1 MATSSA
7 PPPPPPPPPPA
18 AAPAAPGPATLQ
30 APPRPRHFRLHGH
43 FRPRGAEPASS
54 GLRPPPGPLGL
65 VVPGRPGGAGA
76 AEEPPPPP
84 LPPPPPPPPALLAAP
99 IGGAGSRGAGAG
111 ARGGA
116 SRCIGPGR
124 AAAEAAAAL
133 APDPGPAAV
142 PCSSSSDGAAS
153 AGLRGAAGGGG
164 GKAWGRRLPGQA
176 RPGAAGQGGEI
187 GRADEEAARKPGRG
201 RVIKGEVP
209 VLASPPP
216 PPTPSLLLPPFA
228 AAPAAAA
235 SRPPAPSPASALGA
249 SLLAAPPLP
258 LEVGLRTRHLPA
270 APSCVP
276 QFIPRMPAAT
286 EWPFFQDRECAPGEA
301 KAGGAVGAALRPGEE
316 RTAPAAA
323 SVVSATRR

>member
-1 MATSSA
+1 M
-7 PPPPPPPPPPA
+7 
-18 AAPAAPGPATLQ
+18 
-30 APPRPRHFRLHGH
+30 
-43 FRPRGAEPASS
+43 
-54 GLRPPPGPLGL
+54 
-65 VVPGRPGGAGA
+65 
-76 AEEPPPPP
+76 
-84 LPPPPPPPPALLAAP
+84 LLAAP

-153 AGLRGAAGGGG
+153 AGLRGAAGWGGV

-176 RPGAAGQGGEI
+176 RPGADGLGGEI
-187 GRADEEAARKPGRG
+187 GRADEEAAREPGRG

-216 PPTPSLLLPPFA
+216 PPAPSLLLPPSA

-235 SRPPAPSPASALGA
+235 SRPPAPSPASALGP

-270 APSCVP
+270 APYCAP
-276 QFIPRMPAAT
+276 QFTPLMPAAT
-286 EWPFFQDRECAPGEA
+286 EWPFFQSWECAPGEA
-301 KAGGAVGAALRPGEE
+301 KAGGAEGAA
-316 RTAPAAA
+316 
-323 SVVSATRR
+323 